1 MAKGL
6 MDWISRQAQISGD
19 ARQDLIRAARKFGWE
34 MESFAGLVHRHENRQ
49 LLLQR
54 LSLVRQ
60 QIKDLEREV
69 FDLEQTVH
77 GLPYSPSYSRNLV
90 SSPEKPVNR
99 WAAAGAGGVALP
111 LAVGMMHPLD
121 TVRTTMQATQTRGFS
136 DALRSLGSR
145 GIARGFGLSFL
156 WASPQGAI
164 RMASYETCKDQLLDK
179 FYAKSF
185 GIAVSAVLADF
196 ASSVIKVPR
205 ELITQR
211 MQTGQYLSSWTAF
224 QSILRQDG
232 IGGLFRG
239 YLSTASRDTPFMVL
253 LFFSYEQF
261 KAWKIRLTFADRDP
275 SLLLA
280 PMKPWSDAETVLWG
294 GISGALAAWFTT
306 PFDVIKTRVM
316 TATELMTFSQALR
329 SGCGAVGLLAG
340 AGPRSAWWFCVS
352 SIFFGTYERLRSSF
366 QEKLESSH
374 QAA

>member
-1 MAKGL
+1 
-6 MDWISRQAQISGD
+6 
-19 ARQDLIRAARKFGWE
+19 
-34 MESFAGLVHRHENRQ
+34 
-49 LLLQR
+49 
-54 LSLVRQ
+54 
-60 QIKDLEREV
+60 
-69 FDLEQTVH
+69 
-77 GLPYSPSYSRNLV
+77 
-90 SSPEKPVNR
+90 
-99 WAAAGAGGVALP
+99 
-111 LAVGMMHPLD
+111 
-121 TVRTTMQATQTRGFS
+121 MQATQTRGFS

-145 GIARGFGLSFL
+145 GIGRGFGLSFL

-280 PMKPWSDAETVLWG
+280 PMKPWSDAETETWIQRYLLSLCFVFFVKVFSRKAKNPDPCPLMQVMGPWHKWQKRKHQQKMHPSSQSPCTIGSQLWKKNTTG
-294 GISGALAAWFTT
+294 EAW
-306 PFDVIKTRVM
+306 
-316 TATELMTFSQALR
+316 
-329 SGCGAVGLLAG
+329 
-340 AGPRSAWWFCVS
+340 
-352 SIFFGTYERLRSSF
+352 SSF
-366 QEKLESSH
+366 F
-374 QAA
+374 

>member
-1 MAKGL
+1 
-6 MDWISRQAQISGD
+6 
-19 ARQDLIRAARKFGWE
+19 
-34 MESFAGLVHRHENRQ
+34 
-49 LLLQR
+49 
-54 LSLVRQ
+54 
-60 QIKDLEREV
+60 
-69 FDLEQTVH
+69 
-77 GLPYSPSYSRNLV
+77 
-90 SSPEKPVNR
+90 
-99 WAAAGAGGVALP
+99 
-111 LAVGMMHPLD
+111 
-121 TVRTTMQATQTRGFS
+121 MQATQTRGFS

-280 PMKPWSDAETVLWG
+280 PMKPWSDAETETWIQRYLVSPRFGFFQFFPTAKKPDLCPTCKLWEEITASTHG
-294 GISGALAAWFTT
+294 SSQNFHISCCVR
-306 PFDVIKTRVM
+306 PV
-316 TATELMTFSQALR
+316 QQ
-329 SGCGAVGLLAG
+329 
-340 AGPRSAWWFCVS
+340 RSAPQILWHKWQKRKHQHKMHLISQSLSLLV
-352 SIFFGTYERLRSSF
+352 RL
-366 QEKLESSH
+366 
-374 QAA
+374 

>member
-1 MAKGL
+1 M
-6 MDWISRQAQISGD
+6 
-19 ARQDLIRAARKFGWE
+19 
-34 MESFAGLVHRHENRQ
+34 
-49 LLLQR
+49 
-54 LSLVRQ
+54 
-60 QIKDLEREV
+60 
-69 FDLEQTVH
+69 
-77 GLPYSPSYSRNLV
+77 
-90 SSPEKPVNR
+90 NR

-280 PMKPWSDAETVLWG
+280 PMKPWSDAETETWIQTYLVSLRFGFFSVFSYSQKPRPMSYMQVMGRDHSFNPRILSEFPHFLLCKACAATKVLPKFCDRSDKNAS
-294 GISGALAAWFTT
+294 IS
-306 PFDVIKTRVM
+306 TRC
-316 TATELMTFSQALR
+316 T
-329 SGCGAVGLLAG
+329 
-340 AGPRSAWWFCVS
+340 
-352 SIFFGTYERLRSSF
+352 
-366 QEKLESSH
+366 
-374 QAA
+374 